1 MHCPGVLILR
11 VFRGDCDYIFFFK
24 SSFLQ
29 EKKKNKTAKKQALN
43 FIRVKKKQIPIE
55 ERTDEKE
62 KFD

>member
-1 MHCPGVLILR
+1 MI
-11 VFRGDCDYIFFFK
+11 IFFFLNPP
-24 SSFLQ
+24 FYR
-29 EKKKNKTAKKQALN
+29 KKKTKTAKKQALN

>member
-1 MHCPGVLILR
+1 MI
-11 VFRGDCDYIFFFK
+11 IFFFLNPPFYRK
-24 SSFLQ
+24 
-29 EKKKNKTAKKQALN
+29 KKKNKTAKKQALN